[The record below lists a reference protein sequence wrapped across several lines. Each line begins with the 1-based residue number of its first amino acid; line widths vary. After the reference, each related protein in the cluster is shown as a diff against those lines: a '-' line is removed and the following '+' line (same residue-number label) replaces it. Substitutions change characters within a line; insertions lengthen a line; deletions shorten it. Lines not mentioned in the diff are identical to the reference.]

1 MKQSKTIG
9 TKVLSY
15 VLIGWVIL
23 RLIFN
28 VPLLHAIALGLILS
42 ILTYIVA
49 DIPFLKTHL
58 NKWATALE
66 FLLLLGGVSYYLVLT
81 DSNLLILT
89 ALVYTISL
97 TLFDYYYHCWLKN
110 NHN

>member
-1 MKQSKTIG
+1 MTQSKIFG
-9 TKVLSY
+9 AKVLSY

-28 VPLLHAIALGLILS
+28 VPLLHTIAIGLLLS
-42 ILTYIVA
+42 IITYVFA
-49 DIPFLKTHL
+49 DIPFLKTHWYKL
-58 NKWATALE
+58 MTALE
-66 FLLLLGGVSYYLVLT
+66 FFLVLSGISYYLILT
-81 DSNLLILT
+81 NSNLLILT

-110 NHN
+110 NHT